1 MLRNEYVREIE
12 KGRRGKG
19 KAAER
24 KRGDIAD

>member
-12 KGRRGKG
+12 KGRRGER